1 MFSFFISIL
10 KPLKTNTHE
19 KFGLNFAPHGL
30 FPFIFQGGES
40 HEFKFDPPLTNL
52 PMEMVKGGI
61 YQPRGCLYGFTVKLN
76 RCVDITLFFFHGNLW
91 EGLILN
97 I

>member
-1 MFSFFISIL
+1 ML

-40 HEFKFDPPLTNL
+40 HEFKFDPPPPHKFAHVNG
-52 PMEMVKGGI
+52 KGGI
-61 YQPRGCLYGFTVKLN
+61 YHPTGCLYGFTVKLN